1 MMLSAKAEG
10 YLSRIKDIDAEISDL
25 RTWIKRV
32 GRSSMWF
39 GQPITVKQ
47 REELIDAM
55 NLRIGAFQA
64 QQLSEL
70 KKTEEE
76 FAADVLNAT
85 GKDLGAFEF
94 NQFEAGPTPPHLVG
108 RGLPR
113 RPQTSQ

>member
-1 MMLSAKAEG
+1 
-10 YLSRIKDIDAEISDL
+10 
-25 RTWIKRV
+25 
-32 GRSSMWF
+32 MWF
-39 GQPITVKQ
+39 NRPVTVKQ

-70 KKTEEE
+70 KKAEEE
-76 FAADVLNAT
+76 FAADIFNAT